1 MWQEPDPVDQ
11 LLDHYERESFEDEG
25 EALAAVAL
33 AAEAIG
39 QGLEGIEGEER
50 ERRLRR
56 WLNRLQKLAAKAAD
70 EVEAV
75 SFTVSVG
82 IPAGASVSFHL
93 ARQELGGL
101 ARSGRHFRRPPLR
114 PAEPDGP
121 TADRRTRS
129 SGPRVAPAQTR
140 PRTPRKPGPPKPQ
153 PVPEPQPR
161 DRSSIAGPQ
170 APIRLQ
176 PRSPGKLERPPTDS
190 AA

>member
-1 MWQEPDPVDQ
+1 MQEPEVDQ
-11 LLDHYERESFEDEG
+11 LLERFEFQSQSFSDEG

-39 QGLEGIEGEER
+39 KGLEGIEGEER

-75 SFTVSVG
+75 TFTVSVG
-82 IPAGASVSFHL
+82 IPAGASVSL
-93 ARQELGGL
+93 TWQELGGL
-101 ARSGRHFRRPPLR
+101 ARSGRQFRRRRLR
-114 PAEPDGP
+114 PAEPDGL

-140 PRTPRKPGPPKPQ
+140 PRTPGKPGPPTPQ
-153 PVPEPQPR
+153 PAPEPRPHGK
-161 DRSSIAGPQ
+161 SSIAGPQ

-176 PRSPGKLERPPTDS
+176 PRSSGKSGRPPTDS